1 MYKLAYRLDRRTFI
15 RHALG
20 ATAGLWVSSRAQA
33 ELGNVGSKRV
43 LRFYNL
49 HTNERL
55 HCQYWS
61 NGHYDASALED
72 IAYVLRDFRTNDV
85 KPIHT
90 GLLDLL
96 TQAQTQVSS
105 QKEFHVI
112 SGYRSP
118 VTNAKLNAHS
128 NGVAKRSLHM
138 QGKAIDVRLP
148 GTPLSVLRQVGRD
161 LKLGGVGYYPKSD
174 FVHLDIG
181 RPRQWIG

>member
-1 MYKLAYRLDRRTFI
+1 MYKRTSRVNRRAFI
-15 RHALG
+15 RHTFG
-20 ATAGLWVSSRAQA
+20 AAACLWMSSRAHAGLVEQ
-33 ELGNVGSKRV
+33 GSKRD
-43 LRFYNL
+43 LGFYNL

-55 HCQYWS
+55 RCQYWS
-61 NGHYDASALED
+61 NGRYDENALED
-72 IAYVLRDFRTNDV
+72 IAYVLRDFRTNEV
-85 KPIHT
+85 KPIHP

-96 TQAQTQVSS
+96 ATVRAELSS

-118 VTNAKLNAHS
+118 ATNAKLNARS
-128 NGVAKRSLHM
+128 SGVAKRSLHM

-148 GTPLSVLRQVGRD
+148 GTSLSKFRQVGRD
-161 LKLGGVGYYPKSD
+161 LGLGGVGYYPKSD